1 MFSTSW
7 LGILFALTSA
17 FVWGGADFSGGVAT
31 RRNSQF
37 QVLAL
42 STLSGIV
49 PLLACVALWGESLP
63 SLGGLSSAAM
73 AGVSGAIGVAAL
85 YHALSLG
92 NAASV
97 APIAAVVG
105 AALPVLFGML
115 TEGFPGA
122 ARLAGFALA
131 FFGIGLVSQSSTT
144 DKRVLRQGILLAVL
158 AGVGFGGFF
167 ILIAQA
173 EPGRV
178 FVPLVVTRLVSFGIA
193 LLMLLIRR
201 MPLPSLNSNPIA
213 LLAGLL
219 DAGGNTFYLLAKQFA
234 RLDVVVMLS
243 SLYPAIT
250 VLLACIVLKQA
261 VSRAQWIGVALCLM
275 AAALIA
281 V

>member
-17 FVWGGADFSGGVAT
+17 FVWGGGDFSGGVAS
-31 RRNSQF
+31 RRSSQF

-49 PLLACVALWGESLP
+49 PLLACVALWNESFPLP
-63 SLGGLSSAAM
+63 SGVFSAAM

-85 YHALSLG
+85 YRALSLG

-115 TEGFPGA
+115 TEGLPGA

-131 FFGIGLVSQSSTT
+131 FLGIGLVSQSSTT
-144 DKRVLRQGILLAVL
+144 DRKVLRQGILLAVL

-173 EPGRV
+173 EPCRV
-178 FVPLVVTRLVSFGIA
+178 FVPLVVARLVSFSVA

-201 MPLPSLNSNPIA
+201 VPLPSLNSNPIA

-219 DAGGNTFYLLAKQFA
+219 DAGGNVFYLLAKQFA

-261 VSRAQWIGVALCLM
+261 VSRAQWIGVALCLI
-275 AAALIA
+275 AVALI
-281 V
+281 VV